1 MHALSLLRSALLG
14 SLVLMLPLSTWAA
27 ETEASRETSPE
38 ALPLKEISAMADVFE
53 RVKRAYVNPTDD
65 KALLE
70 GAMKGMVQQLDPH
83 SSYLDPEALRELR
96 EATEGEFGG
105 VGLEVGL
112 EKGRPTII
120 SPIDGTPAAQAGLKP
135 HDVLLNVNG
144 RSLEGLPLESI
155 VTMMRGS
162 IGSSVTLT
170 VQGAE
175 NGETRTV
182 TMQRASIQT
191 PSITAQLIGHIGYIR
206 ISQFQVRTGQEL
218 RQAISRLQQQGA
230 LEGIVLDMRNN
241 PGGVLQG
248 AVDVSSAFVN
258 DGLVVYTQGRLKE
271 SNMRYSTAHDAVLPT
286 TPLVVLINDGTA
298 SAAEIVAG
306 ALQDHHRAVIM
317 GTTSFGKGSVQ
328 SVLPLENG
336 GGLKLTTAL
345 YYTPSGR
352 SIQAEGI
359 QPDITV
365 APANVQPLATK
376 APVRKEA
383 DLKGH
388 FANTQ
393 QSTTATVS
401 DHSSLAGALAHDYQV
416 QEALQL
422 LKGMTVFNSLPAPSS
437 HSK

>member
-376 APVRKEA
+376 TPVRKEA

-393 QSTTATVS
+393 QSTTATAS

>member
-1 MHALSLLRSALLG
+1 MHALSLLRSALFG
-14 SLVLMLPLSTWAA
+14 SIVLMLPFSTWAA
-27 ETEASRETSPE
+27 ETEAPQETAPD

-53 RVKRAYVNPTDD
+53 RIKRAYVHPTDD
-65 KALLE
+65 KVLLE

-83 SSYLDPEALRELR
+83 SSYLDPEALRQLR

-112 EKGRPTII
+112 ENGRPTII

-135 HDVLLNVNG
+135 HDVLLSVDG
-144 RSLEGLPLESI
+144 HRLEGIPLESI

-162 IGSSVTLT
+162 IGSTVTVT
-170 VQGAE
+170 VQSAGSNE
-175 NGETRTV
+175 PKTI
-182 TMQRASIQT
+182 TMQRANIQT
-191 PSITAQLIGHIGYIR
+191 PSISAQRWGHIGYVR

-218 RQAISRLQQQGA
+218 RQALDRIQQQGP

-271 SNMRYSTAHDAVLPT
+271 SNMRYSTAHDAALPS
-286 TPLVVLINDGTA
+286 TPMVVLINEGTA

-359 QPDITV
+359 RPDITV
-365 APANVQPLATK
+365 APANVQPLTTAG
-376 APVRKEA
+376 PIRKEA

-388 FANTQ
+388 FANAQ
-393 QSTTATVS
+393 QPDAAQESAVMPT
-401 DHSSLAGALAHDYQV
+401 GPLAHDYQV

-422 LKGMTVFNSLPAPSS
+422 LRGMTVFKHLNTPS
-437 HSK
+437 HSS

>member
-1 MHALSLLRSALLG
+1 MHALSLLRSALFG
-14 SLVLMLPLSTWAA
+14 SMVLMLPLSTWAA
-27 ETEASRETSPE
+27 ETEAPREMSPD

-53 RVKRAYVNPTDD
+53 RIKRAYVHPTDD
-65 KALLE
+65 KELLE

-83 SSYLDPEALRELR
+83 SSYLTPEALRQLR

-112 EKGRPTII
+112 ENGRPTII
-120 SPIDGTPAAQAGLKP
+120 SPIDGTPAAKAGLKP
-135 HDVLLNVNG
+135 HDVITEVNG
-144 RSLEGLPLESI
+144 RRLDNLPLESI

-162 IGSSVTLT
+162 IGSTVTVT
-170 VQGAE
+170 VQSAGHNE
-175 NGETRTV
+175 PRTV
-182 TMQRASIQT
+182 TLQRASIQT
-191 PSITAQLIGHIGYIR
+191 PSINAQRMGQIGYVR

-218 RQAISRLQQQGA
+218 RQALERLQQQGP
-230 LEGIVLDMRNN
+230 LEGLVLDMRNN

-248 AVDVSSAFVN
+248 AVDVSSAFIN

-286 TPLVVLINDGTA
+286 TPMVVLINEGTA

-306 ALQDHHRAVIM
+306 ALQDHHRAVLM

-345 YYTPSGR
+345 YYTPNGR

-359 QPDITV
+359 QPDISV

-376 APVRKEA
+376 TPVRKEA

-393 QSTTATVS
+393 QSSPKVNAES
-401 DHSSLAGALAHDYQV
+401 AGPLSNDYQV

-422 LKGMTVFNSLPAPSS
+422 LKGMGVFKQLNTPSHTS
-437 HSK
+437 

>member
-1 MHALSLLRSALLG
+1 MHALSLLRSALFG

-27 ETEASRETSPE
+27 ETEASQETSSE
-38 ALPLKEISAMADVFE
+38 TLPLKEISAMADVFE
-53 RVKRAYVNPTDD
+53 RIKRAYVNPTDD
-65 KALLE
+65 KALLD

-83 SSYLDPEALRELR
+83 SSYLDPDALSELR

-105 VGLEVGL
+105 VGMEVGL

-120 SPIDGTPAAQAGLKP
+120 SPIDGTPAAQAGIKP

-144 RSLEGLPLESI
+144 RSLEGLSLESI

-162 IGSSVTLT
+162 IGSSVTVT

-271 SNMRYSTAHDAVLPT
+271 SNVRYSTAHDAVLPT
-286 TPLVVLINDGTA
+286 TPLAVLINDGTA

-365 APANVQPLATK
+365 APANIQPLASK
-376 APVRKEA
+376 APLRKEA

-393 QSTTATVS
+393 QNTTAAAS

-422 LKGMTVFNSLPAPSS
+422 LEGITVFNALPASPS
-437 HSK
+437 HAE

>member
-14 SLVLMLPLSTWAA
+14 SIVLMLPLSTWAA
-27 ETEASRETSPE
+27 ETEAPRETAPD

-53 RVKRAYVNPTDD
+53 RIKRAYVHPTND
-65 KALLE
+65 KELLE

-83 SSYLDPEALRELR
+83 SSYLDPEALRQLR

-144 RSLEGLPLESI
+144 RSLDGIPLESI

-162 IGSSVTLT
+162 IGSSVTVT
-170 VQGAE
+170 VQSAGSSE
-175 NGETRTV
+175 SRTV
-182 TMQRASIQT
+182 TMKRASIQT
-191 PSITAQLIGHIGYIR
+191 PSISAQRLGSIGYVR

-218 RQAISRLQQQGA
+218 RQALDHLQQQGA

-271 SNMRYSTAHDAVLPT
+271 SNMRYSTAHDAMLPS
-286 TPLVVLINDGTA
+286 TPMVVLINEGTA

-345 YYTPSGR
+345 YYTPNGR

-359 QPDITV
+359 QPDIAV

-376 APVRKEA
+376 APIRKEA

-388 FANTQ
+388 FANAQ
-393 QSTTATVS
+393 QGATADQDAAPT
-401 DHSSLAGALAHDYQV
+401 GTLAHDYQV

-422 LKGMTVFNSLPAPSS
+422 LKGMAVFKHLNTPSHTS
-437 HSK
+437 

>member
-393 QSTTATVS
+393 QSTTATAS

>member
-27 ETEASRETSPE
+27 ETEASRETSPKT
-38 ALPLKEISAMADVFE
+38 LPLKEISAMADVFE
-53 RVKRAYVNPTDD
+53 RVKRAYVSPTDD

-83 SSYLDPEALRELR
+83 SSYLDPEALSELR

-105 VGLEVGL
+105 VGMEVGL

-162 IGSSVTLT
+162 VGSSVTVT
-170 VQGAE
+170 VQGAD

-206 ISQFQVRTGQEL
+206 ISQFQVHTGKEL

-271 SNMRYSTAHDAVLPT
+271 SNVRYSASHDAVLPT

-365 APANVQPLATK
+365 APANIQPLASK
-376 APVRKEA
+376 APLRKEA

-393 QSTTATVS
+393 QNTTAAAS

-422 LKGMTVFNSLPAPSS
+422 LEGITVFNALPASPS
-437 HSK
+437 HAE